1 MFFHNFHYYINVKK
15 YTVKIKDVLKTM
27 IFWCGIPWL
36 QFVCHFTTVDISCL
50 GADGFGFQV
59 AVIKGHDLRPNV
71 SLVLLRCSE
80 SIVSF
85 KLMCQIIATDSRSFC
100 MVL

>member
-1 MFFHNFHYYINVKK
+1 M
-15 YTVKIKDVLKTM
+15 KIKDVLKTM
-27 IFWCGIPWL
+27 IFLVWHQWL
-36 QFVCHFTTVDISCL
+36 QFVCHFTTVYISCL

-59 AVIKGHDLRPNV
+59 AVVKGNDLRPNV